1 MAPSGWGKTTLLR
14 LMLGLKM
21 PKQGKILL
29 NGKEVN
35 GDWDT
40 AHNYYSYVN
49 QKPFMFDDTLRFNI
63 TLGRKV
69 SDEKLKRT
77 IHESGLDKLVE
88 EHGLDNSV
96 GEAGNSLSGGQI
108 QRVEIA
114 RALLSGRPILLAD
127 EATSALDPNL
137 SLAIHK
143 TLLKNQRIAVIEV
156 AHKISLEEKAMFDK
170 IVQLDK
176 HRIEIPM
183 K

>member
-1 MAPSGWGKTTLLR
+1 MENEKKGIGKGELIALIVSSCIGTGIFGITPLSAILR
-14 LMLGLKM
+14 RTCYR
-21 PKQGKILL
+21 
-29 NGKEVN
+29 
-35 GDWDT
+35 T
-40 AHNYYSYVN
+40 A
-49 QKPFMFDDTLRFNI
+49 
-63 TLGRKV
+63 
-69 SDEKLKRT
+69 
-77 IHESGLDKLVE
+77 
-88 EHGLDNSV
+88 
-96 GEAGNSLSGGQI
+96 GQI

>member
-1 MAPSGWGKTTLLR
+1 
-14 LMLGLKM
+14 
-21 PKQGKILL
+21 
-29 NGKEVN
+29 
-35 GDWDT
+35 
-40 AHNYYSYVN
+40 
-49 QKPFMFDDTLRFNI
+49 MFDDTLRFNI

-69 SDEKLKRT
+69 SDEELKRT

-156 AHKISLEEKAMFDK
+156 AHKISPEEKAMFDK